1 MKVGDKEVIPR
12 KLTESDRLQ
21 YIKAMV
27 SSLKD
32 NETAIDFFELRAR
45 LLAKWT
51 GLQSSEIDELDID
64 EANQLYDQLQKKIMV
79 GNQDFAKPSQ
89 A

>member
-1 MKVGDKEVIPR
+1 MKAGDKEVIPR